1 MNMTDEFELD
11 QLTNIETRNRE
22 RLATWFD
29 AIGRE
34 PVYPATSDTV
44 VRLLRVAQYAT
55 SNDILLQAVN
65 EMWIP
70 PVAREAGRLA
80 WSATDIVALS
90 CALEARRMW
99 QPCSPLHSHKLTM
112 AEKLR
117 ELSENGEAI
126 NDLHKF
132 DFDALLAILIQ
143 VSGDSSA
150 VICMAEALRQKL
162 KSEGVL

>member
-1 MNMTDEFELD
+1 MEEFETD

-22 RLATWFD
+22 RLAGWFD
-29 AIGRE
+29 AIGQEAR
-34 PVYPATSDTV
+34 YPATSDTV
-44 VRLLRVAQYAT
+44 VRLCRVAQYAA
-55 SNDILLQAVN
+55 SNDILLEAVN
-65 EMWIP
+65 NQWIP

-99 QPCSPLHSHKLTM
+99 QPFSQLHGHKLTM
-112 AEKLR
+112 PEKLR

-132 DFDALLAILIQ
+132 DLDALLAILIQ

-150 VICMAEALRQKL
+150 VVCMAEAIRQKL
-162 KSEGVL
+162 KEEGIL